1 MKYRL
6 FVFAVL
12 RLPASLATAQELR
25 QSDTDTPEIRQKETS
40 TFHLPALGEQPSAS
54 PGQLSQ
60 APSVFVQQIEVSGV
74 SAFDRGDIDAI
85 TRPYTNRQVSSADLL
100 ALRAALSQNYLEHNF
115 INSGVILPD
124 QRIVNGVV
132 SFRAVEGVLTRVEI
146 EGDNH
151 LNSRYLEGR
160 LRRHLDEPLNIADI
174 QYALRYLQND
184 PNVDRLDAELS
195 PGDAPGE
202 SVLRLAVDEPPR
214 FRAGIGVDNYSSTS
228 TGAEQAT
235 AYFSSRNLTGFGD
248 VLNLSLG
255 VSDGAENY
263 SASLAAPITRRNTQ
277 IQFYGSRSDASIIE
291 DRFAAL
297 DIESQT
303 DTWGVSLTQPVVD
316 NLNTTLSL
324 VLGYE
329 DKHSETALL
338 GIPFSFSPGAQNGE
352 SDTSVGQF
360 AIDWTTRGTNF
371 VFALRGNYRNGMDS
385 GDATVFEPTTDEERL
400 LNPTGADGVFDVLQA
415 QVLFL
420 RRLNTFSLFSAL
432 HDRGQFVFRTTSQFS
447 GDPLMSLEKLAIG
460 GVNTVRGYPE
470 NLLVRDNGVA
480 ATVELQI
487 PLPGY
492 SDTPSPRNLM
502 VVPFLDYGRSW
513 NDIDTDPNPL
523 RNTDDAKYIVG
534 LGLGLIWEPVDGLRA
549 QVFWGA
555 GVGDNFAPGD
565 DPRDFR
571 DNDLQD
577 DGIHIS
583 ITYMA
588 TW

>member
-1 MKYRL
+1 MKCRL
-6 FVFAVL
+6 FVFSVFL
-12 RLPASLATAQELR
+12 LPVSLATAQDLQQRDTGTPELR
-25 QSDTDTPEIRQKETS
+25 QDENSAFR
-40 TFHLPALGEQPSAS
+40 LPALEKQPSVN

-60 APSVFVQQIEVSGV
+60 ASSVFVRQIEVNGV
-74 SAFDRGDIDAI
+74 SAFEQADIDAI
-85 TRPYTNRQVSSADLL
+85 TQPYTNRQVSSAELQV
-100 ALRAALSQNYLEHNF
+100 LRAALSQHYLEHKF

-132 SFRAVEGVLTRVEI
+132 SFQAVEGVLTRIEI
-146 EGDNH
+146 EGENH

-160 LRRHLDEPLNIADI
+160 IRRHLDEPLNIADI
-174 QYALRYLQND
+174 QYALLYLQND
-184 PNVDRLDAELS
+184 PNVERLDAELV

-202 SVLRLAVDEPPR
+202 SVLRLAVNEPPR
-214 FRAGIGVDNYSSTS
+214 FRAGIGVDNYRSTS

-255 VSDGAENY
+255 VSDGADNY
-263 SASLAAPITRRNTQ
+263 SALLAAPITRRNTQ
-277 IQFYGSRSDASIIE
+277 FQLYGSRSDSSIVE
-291 DRFAAL
+291 NRFAAL
-297 DIESQT
+297 DINSLT

-324 VLGYE
+324 VVGYE
-329 DKHSETALL
+329 NKHSETTLL

-360 AIDWTTRGTNF
+360 AIDWTMRGTNY

-385 GDATVFEPTTDEERL
+385 GDATVFKPTTDEERL
-400 LNPTGADGVFDVLQA
+400 LNPTGADGVFDVFQA
-415 QVLFL
+415 QALFL
-420 RRLNTFSLFSAL
+420 WRLNAMNLFSAL

-480 ATVELQI
+480 ATLELQI

-492 SDTPSPRNLM
+492 SDSPSPRNLI

-513 NDIDTDPNPL
+513 DDIDTDPNPL
-523 RNTDDAKYIVG
+523 RNTDDAKYIIG
-534 LGLGLIWEPVDGLRA
+534 LGLGLIWEPIDGLHA
-549 QVFWGA
+549 QIFWGA
-555 GVGDNFAPGD
+555 DVGDNFEPGD

-571 DNDLQD
+571 DTDLQD

-583 ITYMA
+583 ITYMT

>member
-6 FVFAVL
+6 FVFVVFLLPVVL
-12 RLPASLATAQELR
+12 TTAQE
-25 QSDTDTPEIRQKETS
+25 IRQRETGPPNFRQDENS
-40 TFHLPALGEQPSAS
+40 AFRLPALGEQAGVS
-54 PGQLSQ
+54 PDQLSQ
-60 APSVFVQQIEVSGV
+60 ASSVFVRQIEVNGV
-74 SAFDRGDIDAI
+74 SAFDESEIDAI
-85 TRPYTNRQVSSADLL
+85 TQPYTNRQVSSADLQV
-100 ALRAALSQNYLEHNF
+100 LRATLSQHYLAHNF

-132 SFRAVEGVLTRVEI
+132 SFQAIEGILTRVEI
-146 EGDNH
+146 AGDSH
-151 LNSRYLEGR
+151 LNNRYLEGR

-184 PNVDRLDAELS
+184 PNIERLDAELS

-202 SVLRLAVDEPPR
+202 SVLRLAIDEAPR
-214 FRAGIGVDNYSSTS
+214 FRAGIGVDNYHSTS

-255 VSDGAENY
+255 VSDGADNY
-263 SASLAAPITRRNTQ
+263 SALLALPITRRNTQ
-277 IQFYGSRSDASIIE
+277 FQLYGSRSDSSIVE

-297 DIESQT
+297 DIDSLT
-303 DTWGVSLTQPVVD
+303 NTWGVSVTQPVID
-316 NLNTTLSL
+316 NLDTTLLL

-329 DKHSETALL
+329 DKHSETELL

-352 SDTSVGQF
+352 SDTSVAQF
-360 AIDWTTRGTNF
+360 AIDWTTRGTNY

-385 GDATVFEPTTDEERL
+385 GDATVFKPTTDEERL
-400 LNPTGADGVFDVLQA
+400 LNPTGADGVFDVFQVQA
-415 QVLFL
+415 LFL
-420 RRLNTFSLFSAL
+420 RRLNTLSLFSAL

-447 GDPLMSLEKLAIG
+447 GDPLMSLEKLGMG
-460 GVNTVRGYPE
+460 GINTVRGYPE

-480 ATVELQI
+480 VTLELQI

-492 SDTPSPRNLM
+492 TDTPGPRNLM

-513 NDIDTDPNPL
+513 DDVDTDPNPL
-523 RNTDDAKYIVG
+523 RNTDDAKYIIG
-534 LGLGLIWEPVDGLRA
+534 LGLGLMWEPLDGLHA
-549 QVFWGA
+549 QIFWGSD
-555 GVGDNFAPGD
+555 VGDNFEPGD
-565 DPRDFR
+565 DPREFR
-571 DNDLQD
+571 DTDLQD

>member
-1 MKYRL
+1 MKHRL
-6 FVFAVL
+6 LVL
-12 RLPASLATAQELR
+12 AFFLLSAGLAIGQELR
-25 QSDTDTPEIRQKETS
+25 QADTATPEYRQDGNS
-40 TFHLPALGEQPSAS
+40 AFRLPALGGQPPVS
-54 PGQLSQ
+54 PDQLSQ
-60 APSVFVQQIEVSGV
+60 AASVFVRQIEVNGV
-74 SAFDRGDIDAI
+74 SAFEQGDIDAL
-85 TRPYTNRQVSSADLL
+85 TQPYTNRQVSNAELQV
-100 ALRAALSQNYLEHNF
+100 LRAALSQHYIANNF

-132 SFRAVEGVLTRVEI
+132 SFQAVEGVLTRVEVG
-146 EGDNH
+146 GDNH

-160 LRRHLDEPLNIADI
+160 LRRHLDEPLNIVDI

-202 SVLRLAVDEPPR
+202 SVLRLAVDEAPR
-214 FRAGIGVDNYSSTS
+214 FRAGIGLDNYRSTS

-235 AYFSSRNLTGFGD
+235 AYFSSRNLTGFSE

-255 VSDGAENY
+255 VSDGADNY
-263 SASLAAPITRRNTQ
+263 SALFATPITRRNTQ
-277 IQFYGSRSDASIIE
+277 VQIYGSRSDSSIVE
-291 DRFAAL
+291 NRFAAL
-297 DIESQT
+297 DIDSLT
-303 DTWGVSLTQPVVD
+303 DTWGVSLTQPVID

-329 DKHSETALL
+329 DKHSETTLL

-352 SDTSVGQF
+352 SDTSVAQF
-360 AIDWTTRGTNF
+360 AIDWTTRGANY

-400 LNPTGADGVFDVLQA
+400 LNPTGADGVFDVFQA
-415 QVLFL
+415 QALFL
-420 RRLNTFSLFSAL
+420 RRLNTLSLFSSL

-447 GDPLMSLEKLAIG
+447 GDPLMSLEKLGMG
-460 GVNTVRGYPE
+460 GINTVRGYAE
-470 NLLVRDNGVA
+470 NLLVRDNGIA
-480 ATVELQI
+480 ATLELQI

-492 SDTPSPRNLM
+492 SDTASPRNLM
-502 VVPFLDYGRSW
+502 IVPFLDYGRSW
-513 NDIDTDPNPL
+513 DDVDTDPNPL
-523 RNTDDAKYIVG
+523 RNTDDAKYIIG
-534 LGLGLIWEPVDGLRA
+534 LGLGLIWEPLDGLHA
-549 QVFWGA
+549 QIFWGA
-555 GVGDNFAPGD
+555 DVGDNFVPGD
-565 DPRDFR
+565 DPRESR
-571 DNDLQD
+571 DTDLQD

>member
-1 MKYRL
+1 M
-6 FVFAVL
+6 
-12 RLPASLATAQELR
+12 
-25 QSDTDTPEIRQKETS
+25 
-40 TFHLPALGEQPSAS
+40 PALEKQPSVN

-60 APSVFVQQIEVSGV
+60 ASSVFVRQIEVNGV
-74 SAFDRGDIDAI
+74 SAFEQADIDAI
-85 TRPYTNRQVSSADLL
+85 TQPYTNRQVSSAELQV
-100 ALRAALSQNYLEHNF
+100 LRAALSQHYLEHKF

-132 SFRAVEGVLTRVEI
+132 SFQAVEGVLTRIEI
-146 EGDNH
+146 EGENH

-160 LRRHLDEPLNIADI
+160 IRRHLDEPLNIADI
-174 QYALRYLQND
+174 QYALLYLQND
-184 PNVDRLDAELS
+184 PNVERLDAELV

-214 FRAGIGVDNYSSTS
+214 FRAGIGVDNYRSTS

-235 AYFSSRNLTGFGD
+235 AYFSSRNLTGFSD

-255 VSDGAENY
+255 VSDGADNY
-263 SASLAAPITRRNTQ
+263 SALLAAPITRRNTQ
-277 IQFYGSRSDASIIE
+277 FQLYGSRSDSSIVE
-291 DRFAAL
+291 NRFAAL
-297 DIESQT
+297 DINSLT

-324 VLGYE
+324 VVGYE
-329 DKHSETALL
+329 NKHSETTLL

-360 AIDWTTRGTNF
+360 AIDWTMRGTNY

-385 GDATVFEPTTDEERL
+385 GDATVFKPTTDEERL
-400 LNPTGADGVFDVLQA
+400 LNPTGADGVFDVFQA
-415 QVLFL
+415 QALFL
-420 RRLNTFSLFSAL
+420 WRLNAMNLFSAL

-480 ATVELQI
+480 ATLELQI

-492 SDTPSPRNLM
+492 SDTPGPRNLM

-513 NDIDTDPNPL
+513 DDIDTDPSPL
-523 RNTDDAKYIVG
+523 RNTDNAKYIIG
-534 LGLGLIWEPVDGLRA
+534 LGLGQVWEPVDGLHA

-555 GVGDNFAPGD
+555 DIGDNFEAGD
-565 DPRDFR
+565 DPREFR
-571 DNDLQD
+571 DTDLQD
-577 DGIHIS
+577 DGLHVS

-588 TW
+588 IW